1 MANDTEKL
9 FDEILSDAA
18 KTVLDNF
25 PEELKVS
32 NMMGGQRVRTA
43 NSFYKELNGF
53 FETNGVYTEEEQID
67 EQTRNMSRATLFTV
81 DVLNSLYL
89 TDRLND
95 YIDNYFE
102 NPENEH
108 LYANE
113 EEKNQ
118 LKSDL
123 KKRVEDTFEVK
134 TNSQEAKDYAQS
146 LKDGF
151 SADSYEKGMSW
162 IYNINQSLTYQ
173 GGMNQLTSSQ
183 NYFQEAPDS
192 IVRKIVDGIN
202 AHSAELAQEEKP
214 VSKGIRGF
222 SVVYG
227 IGKGKDVNPAD
238 FVKHFKNSTLSD
250 DEKRWAIN
258 VYRDSLIDDLN
269 KDKDKRFNIG
279 LGDIKVD
286 GKPMFT
292 KEQLRNESKSD
303 EMICEVIARAMSGE
317 KVTANLTDDK
327 EYLLSPKIENYGKEK
342 EKHWYDFIVD
352 FFKSHFGGGTEKEKA
367 AKIDDMKTEIENTQ
381 TKYADSVSRREKITF
396 DDLFGKS
403 ALDKVTSAPKQQP
416 QKTNTLGKTK

>member
-403 ALDKVTSAPKQQP
+403 ALDKVTSASKQQP

>member
-25 PEELKVS
+25 PEELNVS
-32 NMMGGQRVRTA
+32 NMMGGQRVRVA

-53 FETNGVYTEEEQID
+53 FETNGVYTDDKRID
-67 EQTRNMSRATLFTV
+67 DQTRNMSRATVFTV

-89 TDRLND
+89 TNRLSD

-113 EEKNQ
+113 EEKNR
-118 LKSDL
+118 LKSEL

-183 NYFQEAPDS
+183 DYFREAPDS

-202 AHSAELAQEEKP
+202 AHSAEIAQEEKP

-227 IGKGKDVNPAD
+227 FGNENDVNPAD
-238 FVKHFKNSTLSD
+238 FVKHFNNSTLSSE
-250 DEKRWAIN
+250 EKRWAMDI
-258 VYRDSLIDDLN
+258 YRDSLIDDRNIN
-269 KDKDKRFNIG
+269 KDRRFNIG

-292 KEQLRNESKSD
+292 KEQLSDATKSD

-327 EYLLSPKIENYGKEK
+327 EYLLSPKIKEVGTKK

-381 TKYADSVSRREKITF
+381 SKYANSASRRERITF

-403 ALDKVTSAPKQQP
+403 ALDKVTSASKQQP
-416 QKTNTLGKTK
+416 QKTNTLGKSK

>member
-89 TDRLND
+89 TNRLSD

-162 IYNINQSLTYQ
+162 VYNINQSLTYQ

-202 AHSAELAQEEKP
+202 AHSAEIAQEEKP
-214 VSKGIRGF
+214 VTKGIRGF
-222 SVVYG
+222 SVAYG
-227 IGKGKDVNPAD
+227 IGNGKDVNPAD

-258 VYRDSLIDDLN
+258 VYRDSLIDDRN
-269 KDKDKRFNIG
+269 VKKDNRFNIG

-327 EYLLSPKIENYGKEK
+327 EYLLSPKIENHGKEK

-352 FFKSHFGGGTEKEKA
+352 FFKSHFGGGSEKEKA

-396 DDLFGKS
+396 NDLFGKS
-403 ALDKVTSAPKQQP
+403 ALDKVTSASKQQP